1 MRRRSGDSFA
11 GLASSAVGGWSCEG
25 VTLMGER
32 YGTRGPQNSTVS
44 GLALARLLVAC
55 EGPAL
60 IGPDAY
66 SMRARGRP

>member
-11 GLASSAVGGWSCEG
+11 GLTSSAVGGWSGEG

-44 GLALARLLVAC
+44 GLSQQDSLAAC
-55 EGPAL
+55 AC
-60 IGPDAY
+60 
-66 SMRARGRP
+66 